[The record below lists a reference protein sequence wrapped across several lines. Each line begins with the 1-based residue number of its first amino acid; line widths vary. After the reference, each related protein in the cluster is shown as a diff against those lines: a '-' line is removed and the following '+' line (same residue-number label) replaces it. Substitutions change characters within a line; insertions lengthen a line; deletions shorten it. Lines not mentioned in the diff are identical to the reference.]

1 MAFLRELGDTGLTV
15 SALGLGTVKIGRDQG
30 VKYPTPFSIPDDDA
44 VRDLLARA
52 RELGINLIDT
62 APAYGRSEERLGQ
75 LLRDRQDWVIVS
87 KVGEE
92 FSDGDSHFDFSPAHT
107 RASVER
113 SLRRLNTDY
122 IDLYQYH
129 FPDPLTP
136 IDETLGALD
145 DLVRSGKVRHIA
157 CSNLP
162 GWQLV
167 DAAWTARHHGY
178 ERFLSTQAEYS
189 LLARSAERE
198 LFPALRASHMTL
210 LPYFPL
216 ASGLLTGKYRKGGD
230 VPADS
235 RMAIGRFAQQM
246 TEARIER
253 VEALIAFAAAR
264 GRSVLELA
272 MSWLAGQPIVSSIIA
287 GATRPEQV
295 RANVAAAGWTLSA
308 DDLAELDRLT
318 LGGS

>member
-1 MAFLRELGDTGLTV
+1 METRQLGGSGLTV
-15 SALGLGTVKIGRDQG
+15 SIVGLGCNNFGGMKQSLDSAGATAVVHAALDAGITLFDTADSYGIAGGSESLLGQALGARRRDIVLATKFASPMNREVSTRFNGGRRYIF
-30 VKYPTPFSIPDDDA
+30 KA
-44 VRDLLARA
+44 VED
-52 RELGINLIDT
+52 
-62 APAYGRSEERLGQ
+62 
-75 LLRDRQDWVIVS
+75 
-87 KVGEE
+87 
-92 FSDGDSHFDFSPAHT
+92 
-107 RASVER
+107 